1 VSRVAKIF
9 AVSLIL
15 VLILIVSITGT
26 VFAAEGK
33 GVGTQNQGAECL
45 CGECPCGECPCDGAQ
60 LQTRTQSENTGQISN
75 PDPENGK
82 RNQKRTRSSWIV
94 D

>member
-1 VSRVAKIF
+1 MSRAAKIF
-9 AVSLIL
+9 SVSLIL

-33 GVGTQNQGAECL
+33 GVATQNKGVECL

-60 LQTRTQSENTGQISN
+60 LKTRTQSEINEQESN

-82 RNQKRTRSSWIV
+82 RNQKRTRSSWVV